1 MRIAGEE
8 GIAVMHRH
16 SSRERQAGYSVAELA
31 LVMSIIGILSA
42 LAMPLF
48 VTYYQAS
55 RLRVGAEEVA
65 AFLNQGRQ
73 IAIKE
78 NTGLCVHITSTA
90 VQYYVGSSVAG
101 GACAVTVLWTGPGT
115 DAAGRIKAPDGIT
128 LATGSDLA
136 FTYLG
141 NAAPATTVTVTN
153 SQDGQDLHVSVAL
166 SGRIRI
172 GP

>member
-1 MRIAGEE
+1 MLRM
-8 GIAVMHRH
+8 VMHRYWPKP
-16 SSRERQAGYSVAELA
+16 QAGYSVGELA
-31 LVMSIIGILSA
+31 IVLSIVGVLSA
-42 LAMPLF
+42 LATPLF
-48 VTYYQAS
+48 VSYYQAS
-55 RLRVGAEEVA
+55 RVRVGAEEVA

-78 NTGLCVHITSTA
+78 NSVVCVHITSTA

-101 GACAVTVLWTGPGT
+101 GVCSVTGLWTGPGT
-115 DAAGRIKAPDGIT
+115 DSAGKIKVPDGIT

-141 NAAPATTVTVTN
+141 NAAPGSTVTVTN
-153 SQDGQDLHVSVAL
+153 PQGGQTLNVAVAL
-166 SGRIRI
+166 SGRVSI